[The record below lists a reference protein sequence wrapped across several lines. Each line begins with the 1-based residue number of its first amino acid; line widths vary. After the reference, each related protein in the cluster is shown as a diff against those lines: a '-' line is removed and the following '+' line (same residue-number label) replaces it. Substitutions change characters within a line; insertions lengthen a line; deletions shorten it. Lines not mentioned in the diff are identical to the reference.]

1 MAFIVRTHSHT
12 HTLNELNL
20 PYTSSVTHTHRTTLV
35 SIINTNVGDMKS
47 IPLSQVVNVNRG
59 SRQSFYVT
67 MSTNTSY
74 VLYGGNYTGTVPTSS
89 PIQQQSEFVQ
99 NNDISIH
106 TMGTAN
112 EYPFVRVI
120 APRYFNGE
128 VVYRKR

>member
-1 MAFIVRTHSHT
+1 
-12 HTLNELNL
+12 
-20 PYTSSVTHTHRTTLV
+20 
-35 SIINTNVGDMKS
+35 MKS

-99 NNDISIH
+99 NNDIVIH

>member
-1 MAFIVRTHSHT
+1 
-12 HTLNELNL
+12 
-20 PYTSSVTHTHRTTLV
+20 
-35 SIINTNVGDMKS
+35 MKS
-47 IPLSQVVNVNRG
+47 IPLFQVVNVNRG

>member
-1 MAFIVRTHSHT
+1 
-12 HTLNELNL
+12 
-20 PYTSSVTHTHRTTLV
+20 
-35 SIINTNVGDMKS
+35 MKS
-47 IPLSQVVNVNRG
+47 IPLFQVVNVNRG

-99 NNDISIH
+99 NNDIVIH